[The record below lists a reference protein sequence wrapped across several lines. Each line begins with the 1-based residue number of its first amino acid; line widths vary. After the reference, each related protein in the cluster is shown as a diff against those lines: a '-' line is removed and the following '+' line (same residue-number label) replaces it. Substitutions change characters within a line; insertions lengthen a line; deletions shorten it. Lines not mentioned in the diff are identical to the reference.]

1 MKFKQI
7 LILTLTIFFLG
18 ACAKSISPN
27 APITRDFDIA
37 KFCGGW
43 YEIAHIKGFTGE
55 LENTAYEI
63 FVDKNGSIN
72 MLKSAQ
78 SQSGK
83 IKLSSE
89 ELAFVGK
96 KSEGNLVRKGMIKNA
111 KFSVAQ
117 TDVDYSYALIFGEN
131 TGELYMLS
139 RTKTMPELIKNI
151 YLNKAKESGYD
162 TQKIVWTK
170 QK

>member
-1 MKFKQI
+1 MI
-7 LILTLTIFFLG
+7 
-18 ACAKSISPN
+18 
-27 APITRDFDIA
+27 
-37 KFCGGW
+37 
-43 YEIAHIKGFTGE
+43 
-55 LENTAYEI
+55 
-63 FVDKNGSIN
+63 
-72 MLKSAQ
+72 KSAQ

-96 KSEGNLVRKGMIKNA
+96 KSEGNLVRKGLIKNA

-117 TDVDYSYALIFGEN
+117 TDVDYSYALVFGEN